1 MAASAS
7 ATVPGAHRVTPDHF
21 ANALLLCRSLAAAGS
36 TRIGLV
42 LDADHDRRT
51 NFGFSSAITWHGL
64 NEARH
69 FVPPLVTRGD
79 STAALRTWFKRE
91 RPDTIITNEFSS
103 AQSYARIFRRS
114 LTGTVRFVVTSQT
127 DLNKS
132 EIAGIDE
139 RPSLIGAAAADLLA
153 NMLERRF
160 NDEAAAQTSTLIAG
174 RWVE

>member
-42 LDADHDRRT
+42 IDADHDRRT
-51 NFGFSSAITWHGL
+51 NFGFSSAVTWHGL

-69 FVPPLVTRGD
+69 FVPPLVTRSD
-79 STAALRTWFKRE
+79 FTEALQTWFARE
-91 RPDTIITNEFSS
+91 QPDTIVTNEIAS
-103 AQSYARIFRRS
+103 AQLCARLLRRS
-114 LTGTVRFVVTSQT
+114 LTGAVRFVVTSRT
-127 DLNKS
+127 GPNKS

-139 RPSLIGAAAADLLA
+139 RPLAIGAAAADLLA
-153 NMLERRF
+153 NMLERRSRH
-160 NDEAAAQTSTLIAG
+160 EAAGQTSTLLAG